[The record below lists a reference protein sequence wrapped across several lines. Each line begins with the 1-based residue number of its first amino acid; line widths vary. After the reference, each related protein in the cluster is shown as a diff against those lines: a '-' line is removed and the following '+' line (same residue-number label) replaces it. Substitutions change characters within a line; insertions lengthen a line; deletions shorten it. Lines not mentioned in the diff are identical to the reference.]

1 MSIEETIKRLPKIEQ
16 HVHIVGSV
24 RPETLLWLNEQ
35 GEIKLPYKTL
45 DGLKD
50 FYAYQGFEHFLN
62 VYSMVNELITHEKY
76 YEIITYEMLQNQ
88 NSCNV
93 KHVECIFSA
102 YDHMHR
108 GLDFSEMV
116 EYINKGINRAKRDF
130 GITCNIRVDVVRN
143 YGPEI
148 ALMLLDEIK
157 TNGNNIVS
165 IDTGGIEDGVLP
177 RTYAKVY
184 EAAREQGLHLTAHQ
198 GEAAGVDYVWECV
211 EQLKPER
218 IGHGVSA
225 AQDLNLL
232 SELARRRISIE
243 TCPMSNLRTGAVKS
257 LKDHPI
263 RRFME
268 AGVKVSVNTDDPPM
282 FGTDMN
288 TEYLMLHRELGFTAE
303 ELYNI
308 GLDSI
313 ETSFIDEKE
322 KKQLRKQ
329 FETDYMKLV

>member
-1 MSIEETIKRLPKIEQ
+1 LYETR
-16 HVHIVGSV
+16 
-24 RPETLLWLNEQ
+24 
-35 GEIKLPYKTL
+35 
-45 DGLKD
+45 
-50 FYAYQGFEHFLN
+50 
-62 VYSMVNELITHEKY
+62 
-76 YEIITYEMLQNQ
+76 
-88 NSCNV
+88 
-93 KHVECIFSA
+93 
-102 YDHMHR
+102 
-108 GLDFSEMV
+108 
-116 EYINKGINRAKRDF
+116 
-130 GITCNIRVDVVRN
+130 
-143 YGPEI
+143 PEI

-165 IDTGGIEDGVLP
+165 IDTGGIEEGVLP

-184 EAAREQGLHLTAHQ
+184 EAAREQGLRLTAHQ
-198 GEAAGVDYVWECV
+198 GEAAGANYVWECI

-225 AQDLNLL
+225 AQDPNLL
-232 SELARRRISIE
+232 SKLTRRGISIE

-268 AGVKVSVNTDDPPM
+268 AGVKVSINTDDPPM

-313 ETSFIDEKE
+313 ETSFIDEQE

>member
-1 MSIEETIKRLPKIEQ
+1 MSI
-16 HVHIVGSV
+16 S
-24 RPETLLWLNEQ
+24 
-35 GEIKLPYKTL
+35 
-45 DGLKD
+45 
-50 FYAYQGFEHFLN
+50 
-62 VYSMVNELITHEKY
+62 
-76 YEIITYEMLQNQ
+76 
-88 NSCNV
+88 
-93 KHVECIFSA
+93 
-102 YDHMHR
+102 
-108 GLDFSEMV
+108 
-116 EYINKGINRAKRDF
+116 IN
-130 GITCNIRVDVVRN
+130 CNIRVDVVRN

-198 GEAAGVDYVWECV
+198 GEAAGVDYVWESV

-232 SELARRRISIE
+232 SELARRDISIE
-243 TCPMSNLRTGAVKS
+243 TCPMSNLRTEAEKS

-268 AGVKVSVNTDDPPM
+268 AGVARAVRD
-282 FGTDMN
+282 
-288 TEYLMLHRELGFTAE
+288 
-303 ELYNI
+303 
-308 GLDSI
+308 
-313 ETSFIDEKE
+313 
-322 KKQLRKQ
+322 
-329 FETDYMKLV
+329 

>member
-1 MSIEETIKRLPKIEQ
+1 MSIEETIKQLPKIEQ

-24 RPETLLWLNEQ
+24 RPETLLWLNKQ

-45 DGLKD
+45 DDLKD

-88 NSCNV
+88 HNCNV

-108 GLDFSEMV
+108 ELDFSDMV
-116 EYINKGINRAKRDF
+116 EYINKGISRAKRDF

-165 IDTGGIEDGVLP
+165 IDTGGIEEGVLP

-184 EAAREQGLHLTAHQ
+184 EAAREQGLRLTAHQ
-198 GEAAGVDYVWECV
+198 GEAAGANYVWECI

-225 AQDLNLL
+225 AQDPNLL
-232 SELARRRISIE
+232 SKLTRRGISIE

-268 AGVKVSVNTDDPPM
+268 AGVKVSINTDDPPM

-313 ETSFIDEKE
+313 ETSFIDEQE